1 MNYDRFSLKSRR
13 TRMLTVECDCGH
25 AVPFNPVPG
34 GETTPL
40 KEACPEC
47 GAVYKLSISKVHQP
61 REVESDD
68 A

>member
-1 MNYDRFSLKSRR
+1 
-13 TRMLTVECDCGH
+13 MLTVECDCGH

-47 GAVYKLSISKVHQP
+47 GAVYKLSISKVHPP